1 MHCGS
6 LSAAGLAA
14 AVLVC
19 GAASG
24 ASAATMTCT
33 GGSGGSAAT
42 YSLSD
47 ATAASCFTGNDT
59 NQIDSNFSLFGMTGW
74 VLADKNDGPD
84 GDGAITFTDAPTN
97 GDKSG
102 DWTISSI
109 TGLLNVAITLNA
121 GNGFGAFLLDLDD
134 LTPLSGTWT
143 SSKGLSHASIYY
155 NGTVSAVPLP
165 AALPLLLAAIGGL
178 AFVGRRRRA

>member
-1 MHCGS
+1 M
-6 LSAAGLAA
+6 SAAGLAA

-19 GAASG
+19 GAAGG

-59 NQIDSNFSLFGMTGW
+59 NQINSDFSLFGMTGW
-74 VLADKNDGPD
+74 ILADKNAGAN
-84 GDGAITFTDAPTN
+84 GDSAISFTDAPIN
-97 GDKSG
+97 GEGSKSG
-102 DWTISSI
+102 DWTISAV
-109 TGLLNVAITLNA
+109 TGFLNVAITLKA
-121 GNGFGAFLLDLDD
+121 GNSFSAFLLDLNDP
-134 LTPLSGTWT
+134 TPLSGLWT

-155 NGTVSAVPLP
+155 NGTVQAVPLP

-178 AFVGRRRRA
+178 AFAGRSRRA